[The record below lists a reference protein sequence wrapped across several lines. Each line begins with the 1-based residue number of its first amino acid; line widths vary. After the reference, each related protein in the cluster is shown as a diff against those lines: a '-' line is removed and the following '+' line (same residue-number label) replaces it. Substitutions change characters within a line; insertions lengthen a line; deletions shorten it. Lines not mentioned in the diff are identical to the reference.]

1 MAAFQKDIAS
11 FERLGTQVLGVSP
24 DDVETHRRFA
34 KELGLSFPL
43 VADPGGRI
51 AAQYGSGRIAFLID
65 KQGIVRHVEKG
76 MPDNGRL
83 LKTIQ
88 TLGP

>member
-1 MAAFQKDIAS
+1 MEAFQKDIAS

-34 KELGLSFPL
+34 KQLGLTFPL
-43 VADPGGRI
+43 VADAGGRI
-51 AAQYGSGRIAFLID
+51 AAQYGKGRIAFLVD
-65 KQGIVRHVEKG
+65 RQGVVRHIEKG

-83 LKTIQ
+83 LKAIEP
-88 TLGP
+88 LGP

>member
-1 MAAFQKDIAS
+1 MAAFQKDIES

-34 KELGLSFPL
+34 KELGLTFPL

-51 AAQYGSGRIAFLID
+51 AAQYGTGRIAFLID
-65 KQGIVRHVEKG
+65 RQGVVRHIEKG
-76 MPDNGRL
+76 MPENSRL
-83 LKTIQ
+83 LEAIRA
-88 TLGP
+88 LGP

>member
-1 MAAFQKDIAS
+1 MEAFQKDIAS

-34 KELGLSFPL
+34 KELGLTFPL

-51 AAQYGSGRIAFLID
+51 AAQYGKGRIAFLID
-65 KQGIVRHVEKG
+65 KQGVVRHIEQG
-76 MPDNGRL
+76 MPDHGRL
-83 LKTIQ
+83 LKAIQ
-88 TLGP
+88 ALGP